1 MSLPLRWTE
10 QAAEQLGSIAEYI
23 SLTSPVYAEQVADRI
38 VLRLQQ
44 AQAFPESG
52 RRVPEA
58 GELDVREVIERPYR
72 LLYRVR
78 PPVIEVLAIV
88 HARQD
93 LGAALSGGLPGAAT

>member
-23 SLTSPVYAEQVADRI
+23 SLTSPVYAEQVVDRI
-38 VLRLQQ
+38 VLRLRQ
-44 AQAFPESG
+44 AQDFPESG

-78 PPVIEVLAIV
+78 PTVVEVLAIV
-88 HARQD
+88 HARQE